1 MNGMNKITV
10 EEAEQL
16 LIEIFQKYTNIDFK
30 KKKELRTESFFSS
43 RINVPVRDAVLALF
57 EVENRFNFIIDSE
70 DVIDGRF
77 QCFEEVEKLVKEYI
91 F

>member
-30 KKKELRTESFFSS
+30 KKKNYELKVFS
-43 RINVPVRDAVLALF
+43 LQELTYQLGMLF
-57 EVENRFNFIIDSE
+57 
-70 DVIDGRF
+70 
-77 QCFEEVEKLVKEYI
+77 
-91 F
+91 